1 MIVILLFLMLKK
13 VIKLSVEIKL
23 MQTLSELLDP

>member
-1 MIVILLFLMLKK
+1 MIVILLFLMVKK